1 MRREQQS
8 LELMRALDGEQY
20 TQRLKMG
27 DRPSVARAI
36 DHFLYFR
43 SRAEAEAASLELI
56 DQGFTVTISR
66 KHFHD
71 WLLEAKNESDIELE
85 TVDALSDW
93 MFAFAQRRG
102 GVYDGWGAPVILGE
116 RA

>member
-27 DRPSVARAI
+27 DRPAVARPV
-36 DHFLYFR
+36 DHYLYYR
-43 SRAEAEAASLELI
+43 SKAEAEAASLELI
-56 DQGFTVTISR
+56 DQGFTVNVVR

-71 WLLEAKNESDIELE
+71 WLLESRNESDIELE

-93 MFAFAQRRG
+93 MFAFAQRTE

-116 RA
+116 SA

>member
-8 LELMRALDGEQY
+8 LELMRALDAEQD

-27 DRPSVARAI
+27 DSLSTPRPI

-43 SRAEAEAASLELI
+43 SKGDADRAALELI
-56 DQGFTVTISR
+56 DQGFTTLVTR
-66 KHFHD
+66 KGFHD
-71 WLLEAKNESDIELE
+71 WQLEAQNESDVELD

-93 MFAFAQRRG
+93 MFAFAGRHDG
-102 GVYDGWGAPVILGE
+102 IYDGWGAPVILKDTP
-116 RA
+116 